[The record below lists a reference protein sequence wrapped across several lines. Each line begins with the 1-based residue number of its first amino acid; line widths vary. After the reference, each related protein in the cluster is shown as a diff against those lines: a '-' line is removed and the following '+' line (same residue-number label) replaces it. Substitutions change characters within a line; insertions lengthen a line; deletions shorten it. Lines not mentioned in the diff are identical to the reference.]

1 MVCVLPL
8 QWMTKISEWEDPDQN
23 KLWSA
28 LLRNTWLIIGCG
40 SLISVQTKSTL
51 NRNECWE
58 LWAYLKVLNPRG
70 RVGFKTTLKLQCGEL
85 SQLCMQAALPSIWT
99 HLGQGSFVPLRLQS
113 WWTENAVAINW
124 VASLSP
130 LPLLYWG
137 IWQGCKADL
146 PAWCQGSFTLTSKGS
161 LGSVSSSHHPSI
173 FSNGQK
179 EDWEVHALQSAQV
192 YWPSMDL
199 KPCNILVRQEETRT
213 GPVYYSRSFGPL
225 HIGALVPDVLVS
237 LQELQTSRLFL
248 MQTHNLI
255 QNN

>member
-8 QWMTKISEWEDPDQN
+8 QWMTKVSEWEDPDQN

-99 HLGQGSFVPLRLQS
+99 HLGQGSFVTLRLQS

-124 VASLSP
+124 IASLSP

-137 IWQGCKADL
+137 IWQGCKTDL

-173 FSNGQK
+173 FFKWTEGGLRSSCSAVSTGVLTIHGS
-179 EDWEVHALQSAQV
+179 EALQHFGQTGGNKNWAC
-192 YWPSMDL
+192 L
-199 KPCNILVRQEETRT
+199 LRQEFWS
-213 GPVYYSRSFGPL
+213 PPHWSFGAWCAG
-225 HIGALVPDVLVS
+225 ITTRATDKQAVS
-237 LQELQTSRLFL
+237 NADT
-248 MQTHNLI
+248 
-255 QNN
+255 

>member
-99 HLGQGSFVPLRLQS
+99 HLGHLCAFEVTKLVNWKCCCHQLNCQSVTSALAVLGNLTRVQGRPSSMVPGLIHTDQQRITQLCVFFPPPLYFFQMDRRR
-113 WWTENAVAINW
+113 TEKFMLCSQHRCTDHPWIW
-124 VASLSP
+124 SLATFWSNRRK
-130 LPLLYWG
+130 
-137 IWQGCKADL
+137 QE
-146 PAWCQGSFTLTSKGS
+146 
-161 LGSVSSSHHPSI
+161 LGLFITAGV
-173 FSNGQK
+173 
-179 EDWEVHALQSAQV
+179 
-192 YWPSMDL
+192 
-199 KPCNILVRQEETRT
+199 
-213 GPVYYSRSFGPL
+213 
-225 HIGALVPDVLVS
+225 LVPSTL
-237 LQELQTSRLFL
+237 ELWCL
-248 MQTHNLI
+248 MCWYHYKSYRQAGCF
-255 QNN
+255 